1 MEYDIGS
8 KIKAARIEKKA
19 NARTGCSIVGC
30 KSSDHLK
37 LGKGKWAFT
46 LFFGIM
52 YMLAEYG
59 TFKIANN
66 ITFNKLNSPDLGMIV
81 AGAIISAI
89 GMLSGSLWN
98 KKRYNQT
105 NK

>member
-1 MEYDIGS
+1 MVRGS
-8 KIKAARIEKKA
+8 TSRVLWFILPISTFIA
-19 NARTGCSIVGC
+19 SIVIG
-30 KSSDHLK
+30 KNNFF
-37 LGKGKWAFT
+37 GKGKWAFT

-59 TFKIANN
+59 TFKMVNN
-66 ITFNKLNSPDLGMIV
+66 IAFNKLNAPDLGMIV

-89 GMLSGSLWN
+89 GMLAGSLWN
-98 KKRYNQT
+98 KKRHNQK